1 MAVMQPVLGD
11 PLIPVASSLC
21 GYGCHSR
28 VMSAKIDLYP
38 LVLIIPARRPCS
50 SQRPLFRNVKS
61 ATFGSM
67 VSVPF
72 RRGRKLFVGDL
83 TALHTEGFD
92 TFSCILCINGHT
104 LNITWIL
111 LKLQC
116 INSIKSRQ
124 SVPPLSPPPS
134 AGWREVQWIVWS
146 RIQRSLGQ
154 TLGLYF

>member
-1 MAVMQPVLGD
+1 MAVLQPVLGD
-11 PLIPVASSLC
+11 PLIPVASSLR

-92 TFSCILCINGHT
+92 TFSCILCINGYT
-104 LNITWIL
+104 LNIT
-111 LKLQC
+111 
-116 INSIKSRQ
+116 
-124 SVPPLSPPPS
+124 
-134 AGWREVQWIVWS
+134 
-146 RIQRSLGQ
+146 
-154 TLGLYF
+154 